1 MNELQ
6 VKTIDFQPAK
16 VEFNYKELESVL
28 DESLKK
34 YNGLTFTEEDA
45 AECKAT
51 ITELNKGKKALDAY
65 RKETKKELTAS
76 VTQFEN
82 QCKTLNQKF
91 DEVIEPL
98 KDQYNHFEE
107 NRKEDKRQKVSAIID
122 EIIIEFG
129 LDKKYGSM
137 LFVDKSH
144 LNKSKSMKAI
154 KEELT
159 NTAEHLIVKQQKE
172 QSDIQII
179 NSTVELANEKYN
191 LSLSSSAYIRL
202 LDYKEVQLIKT
213 QILDDAMEEAEK
225 HLKEQEK
232 QSFENVIPQQKDIEE
247 MDIPFENVSEDD
259 EPMDPF
265 MNEDAYISDPFIR
278 VAKPIS
284 KGYKI
289 TADESQLKELE
300 QYLDNCGIKWAV
312 LLNVQ

>member
-16 VEFNYKELESVL
+16 VEFNYKELETVL

-34 YNGLTFTEEDA
+34 YNGLTFTEDDA

-65 RKETKKELTAS
+65 RKDTKKELTAS

-107 NRKEDKRQKVSAIID
+107 NRKEEKRKQVVDVIKSIVV
-122 EIIIEFG
+122 EFK
-129 LDKKYGSM
+129 LNEKYANE
-137 LFVDKSH
+137 LVVDKSY

-154 KEELT
+154 KEELA
-159 NTAEHLIVKQQKE
+159 NTAEHLFIKQQKE
-172 QSDIQII
+172 ESDTQTI
-179 NSTVELANEKYN
+179 NSTVELANERYN
-191 LSLSSSAYIRL
+191 LSLSPAAYIRL

-225 HLKEQEK
+225 QIKEQEK
-232 QSFENVIPQQKDIEE
+232 QSFENAIPEQEDIEK
-247 MDIPFENVSEDD
+247 MDIPFEDVPNDD
-259 EPMDPF
+259 EQTDPF
-265 MNEDAYISDPFIR
+265 MNEDAYISDPFIT
-278 VAKPIS
+278 KHEPIS
-284 KGYKI
+284 KSYKI
-289 TADESQLKELE
+289 TADDDQLKELE
-300 QYLDNCGIKWAV
+300 HYLTQKGIKWAV
-312 LLNVQ
+312 MLNVQ